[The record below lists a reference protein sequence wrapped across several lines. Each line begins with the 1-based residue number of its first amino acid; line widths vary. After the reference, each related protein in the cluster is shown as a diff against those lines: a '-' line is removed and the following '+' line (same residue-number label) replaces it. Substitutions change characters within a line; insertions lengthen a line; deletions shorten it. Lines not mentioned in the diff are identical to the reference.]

1 MELRHL
7 KLVKEV
13 ADKGS
18 LTKAMDSLF
27 LSQSALSHQLKE
39 IETHLGAQLFHRIN
53 KKLVLT
59 GAGKIVLDSAKK
71 ILREIENTEN
81 AVKKHLNGEHGLIRL
96 ATECYT
102 CYHWLPELMINF
114 NKEYKDVEIEIFPG
128 ITEDPAA
135 KILNGELDLVLTSSK
150 GNNPALAYTE
160 LFRDEMMAVVPNTH
174 EWTRKQYV
182 EAEDFKDQ
190 NVFIHSYP
198 IETVTLFNQVLTP
211 EGVKPKKVMPIQVTD
226 AVLQM
231 IKAGLGVQVM
241 ARWMVKPY
249 LDDNRL
255 SLVPVTSK
263 GLYRTWYA
271 AHLNQ
276 NESQAYLCNFI
287 EHLKCN
293 VGGVCANQ
301 LSY

>member
-39 IETHLGAQLFHRIN
+39 VETHLGAQLFHRIN

-59 GAGKIVLDSAKK
+59 GAGQIVLDSAKK
-71 ILREIENTEN
+71 VLREIEKAEH
-81 AVKKHLNGEHGLIRL
+81 AVKKHLSGENGLVRL

-114 NKEYKDVEIEIFPG
+114 NKEFPGVEIEIFPG
-128 ITEDPAA
+128 LTEDPAA
-135 KILNGELDLVLTSSK
+135 QILNGELDLALTSSR
-150 GNNPALAYTE
+150 GNNPALSYTE
-160 LFRDEMMAVVPNTH
+160 LFRDEMMVVVPQSH
-174 EWTRKQYV
+174 PWTRKPFV
-182 EAEDFKDQ
+182 EAEDFIDQ

-198 IETVTLFNQVLTP
+198 VESVTLFNQVLIP

-249 LDDNRL
+249 LDDNGL
-255 SLVPVTSK
+255 ALVAVTSK

-276 NESQAYLCNFI
+276 TENQAYLCNFI

-293 VGGVCANQ
+293 VGGVCSLEEA
-301 LSY
+301 